1 MSLDAGMIAAARDR
15 AESFFSKGKL
25 REALATYEKLEE
37 YGKKDPRI
45 YMRMGDIAGKL
56 GAKDSAVSYY
66 KKGAESFIRLGFTLK
81 AIAVCKL
88 ILSLDPDQK
97 AVQERLAGLHG
108 GGEGRSRPSE
118 VPRTP
123 LFSDLGQ
130 DEFLEVLKKVRSIE
144 VVPGAYI
151 FREGDPGDSIFLIAE
166 GEVEVI
172 GSAKDSSRVTLAR
185 LPEGSVFGEFGF
197 FLGSRRTMDVRAVS
211 KSTVLELTKADLNGI
226 ISKYGRVEAVLFD
239 FYKERVV
246 DTLLAMT
253 ELFRPLAAEDRKE
266 VLARVTRSEW
276 PSGEDI
282 VREGEEG
289 QTMYLIKSGE
299 VVVWVKGKDGGRNE
313 VARLGPGDFFG
324 EVALA
329 TSRPRVATVTAAAS
343 QVELVEISRPV
354 IRDLAFKYPE
364 IKKSLEKVIRERVID
379 AMRARSGV
387 LLI

>member
-1 MSLDAGMIAAARDR
+1 
-15 AESFFSKGKL
+15 
-25 REALATYEKLEE
+25 
-37 YGKKDPRI
+37 
-45 YMRMGDIAGKL
+45 MGDIAGKL
-56 GAKDSAVSYY
+56 GARDSAVSFY
-66 KKGAESFIRLGFTLK
+66 KKGSESFLRLGFTLK

-97 AVQERLAGLHG
+97 DVQARLADLHG
-108 GGEGRSRPSE
+108 ATQKPQPKLSE

-144 VVPGAYI
+144 VIPGAYI

-172 GSAKDSSRVTLAR
+172 GSAKDSSKVTLAR

-211 KSTVLELTKADLNGI
+211 KSTVLELTKEDLDEI
-226 ISKYGRVEAVLFD
+226 ISRYGHVEAVLFD

-253 ELFRPLAAEDRKE
+253 GLFRPLTAEDRKE
-266 VLARVTRSEW
+266 VLTRVTRSAYL
-276 PSGEDI
+276 PGEDI

-289 QTMYLIKSGE
+289 QTMYLIKCGE
-299 VVVWVKGKDGGRNE
+299 VVVWVKGKDGCRNE

-329 TSRPRVATVTAAAS
+329 TSRPRVATVTAAPGG
-343 QVELVEISRPV
+343 VELVEISRPV
-354 IRDLAFKYPE
+354 IRDMAFKYPE
-364 IKKSLEKVIRERVID
+364 IKQSLEKVIRERVID
-379 AMRARSGV
+379 AMRARSTA
-387 LLI
+387 LMI

>member
-1 MSLDAGMIAAARDR
+1 
-15 AESFFSKGKL
+15 
-25 REALATYEKLEE
+25 
-37 YGKKDPRI
+37 
-45 YMRMGDIAGKL
+45 
-56 GAKDSAVSYY
+56 
-66 KKGAESFIRLGFTLK
+66 
-81 AIAVCKL
+81 
-88 ILSLDPDQK
+88 
-97 AVQERLAGLHG
+97 
-108 GGEGRSRPSE
+108 
-118 VPRTP
+118 
-123 LFSDLGQ
+123 
-130 DEFLEVLKKVRSIE
+130 
-144 VVPGAYI
+144 
-151 FREGDPGDSIFLIAE
+151 
-166 GEVEVI
+166 
-172 GSAKDSSRVTLAR
+172 
-185 LPEGSVFGEFGF
+185 
-197 FLGSRRTMDVRAVS
+197 MDVRAVS